1 MKGELAS
8 VVGVQSQHA
17 GLLGL
22 NHGVPIDTQ
31 SQPEASEDVNCK
43 RFKVA
48 KVNGFIVYSRVKRS
62 RASECDKISED
73 VQNKRINT
81 LEEPQL
87 DVTNGINTSFDEDR
101 KRRVV
106 ETVIQKNQAVVG
118 TVSRPALDVRR
129 DQSFCNVEL
138 RVYKD
143 EPISEP
149 RPIPVKKVGSKRV
162 QKLVAEGTEVKT
174 NKLRRLTR
182 STLNFKV
189 EPVEVKV
196 NGLEAIDS
204 EMFSKVDV
212 EMIAEGSALTPP
224 KKNLEL
230 KMSKKIALD
239 NVPMTVKELFE
250 TGLLEGVPVVYMGG
264 KKAFCLRVQSKMLEF
279 CVRALSARDVE
290 RAAQYICFENGK
302 SLLDVLNACRA
313 SPLDSLEA
321 TIQNAISGLPKEK
334 TFTCKRCKGTYP
346 TICVGKIGPL
356 CDSCVES
363 KESNG
368 SPACETG
375 IKASLAEPVLSVE
388 SSGSA
393 SVSTL
398 SQDNTLRKITRKSS
412 KPDLNSKL
420 SRSAPVRVSSRKKR
434 ELKIITKTSKPA
446 TVTKSLKIA
455 SAGVS
460 SQNKCQWRITTKDQR
475 LHKLVFEEGG
485 LPDGTEVAY
494 YARGQK
500 LLLGYKKGF
509 GILCCCCNCEVS
521 PSTFEA
527 HAGWATRKKPYA
539 YIYTSNGVSLHE
551 LAISL
556 SKGRK
561 YSAKD
566 NDDLCIVCADGGSLV
581 LCDGCP
587 RAFHKGCASL
597 SSIPRGKWFCQFCEN
612 MFQREKFVE
621 HNVNAV
627 AAGRVSGVDPIE
639 QITKRCIRIVKNIEA
654 ELSGCVLCRGY
665 DFSRS
670 GFGPRTIIL
679 CDQCEK
685 EFHVGCLRSHK
696 MANLKEL
703 PKGKWFCCLDCGRI
717 HSTLQKLLVQ
727 ESEKLPISLLNVIK
741 KNEEK
746 GLETI
751 NDIDVRWR
759 LLSGKIVSPETKV
772 LLSQALTIFQECFDP
787 IVDTT
792 GRDLIPLMVY
802 GKNSTG
808 QDYGGMYCAVLVV
821 NSFVVSAGILRI
833 FGQEVAELPLVATSN
848 GNHGKG
854 YFQLLFSCIEKLL
867 AFLNVQSLVLPAAEE
882 AESIWTDKFG
892 FQKIKP
898 DQLFILRRVFK
909 QTGLE
914 DDLSRI
920 LSRHH
925 RHRKKHK
932 CDRNSWKSRIIYR
945 YRRLIYHYKV
955 FCVLTVDMKGCG
967 NFSSVQKA
975 VDVAPD
981 FSPSPTLIIID
992 SGTYREKVTVH
1003 TNKTNIIF
1011 QGQSYLSTAIE
1022 WNDTA
1027 NSTGGTVYSASVA
1040 IFALNFTAYNISF
1053 KGCIINSIAK
1063 PPTAGV
1069 SGSIT
1074 AQARQSMSEQTG
1086 FSFVSCSINGSGK
1099 VWLGRAWGAYATVV
1113 FSKTYMSNV
1122 VSPDGWNDWRDP
1134 SRDQTVFFGEYE
1146 CYGPGA
1152 NYAFR
1157 VAYGKQLSEYEA
1169 SPYMN
1174 ISYIDGNQW
1183 LHLQNPIAIF
1193 PDDDDDGHQEFIHT
1207 F

>member
-1 MKGELAS
+1 MKRELAY
-8 VVGVQSQHA
+8 VVAVQSQLA
-17 GLLGL
+17 GSLGL
-22 NHGVPIDTQ
+22 SRGVPIDTQ
-31 SQPEASEDVNCK
+31 SQPETSEDVNCK

-48 KVNGFIVYSRVKRS
+48 KVNGFIVYSRAKKN
-62 RASECDKISED
+62 RASECDKTSED
-73 VQNKRINT
+73 VKIKRINS
-81 LEEPQL
+81 QVDAKL
-87 DVTNGINTSFDEDR
+87 DVINGINTSFDEDLKCR
-101 KRRVV
+101 LV
-106 ETVIQKNQAVVG
+106 ETTIEENQAVVG
-118 TVSRPALDVRR
+118 TVSRAAEDVSG
-129 DQSFCNVEL
+129 DQCFCNVEL
-138 RVYKD
+138 PVYKD
-143 EPISEP
+143 EPISVP
-149 RPIPVKKVGSKRV
+149 RPIEGV
-162 QKLVAEGTEVKT
+162 QKWVAEGAEVKT
-174 NKLRRLTR
+174 NKMRRLTR
-182 STLNFKV
+182 STLKFKV

-196 NGLEAIDS
+196 DGLEAIDS

-264 KKAFCLRVQSKMLEF
+264 KKFQAFCLRGKIK
-279 CVRALSARDVE
+279 DVGILCSCSLCKGCRVIPPSQFE
-290 RAAQYICFENGK
+290 IHAIKQYRRAAQYICFENGK
-302 SLLDVLNACRA
+302 SLLDVLNACRS

-321 TIQNAISGLPKEK
+321 TIHNAISGSPKEK
-334 TFTCKRCKGTYP
+334 TFTCKRCKGRYP

-356 CDSCVES
+356 CNLCVES

-375 IKASLAEPVLSVE
+375 IKASLEEPVLSVE

-393 SVSTL
+393 SLSTL
-398 SQDNTLRKITRKSS
+398 SQDNTLRMITRKSS
-412 KPDLNSKL
+412 KPYLNTKL
-420 SRSAPVRVSSRKKR
+420 SRSAPVRMSSRNKN
-434 ELKIITKTSKPA
+434 EWKIITKSSEPEIIIKSSKNASLHLSSRKRKQWKITPRTSKPA
-446 TVTKSLKIA
+446 TVTKSLKSA
-455 SAGVS
+455 LAGVS
-460 SQNKCQWRITTKDQR
+460 SQNKCQWRITTKYQR
-475 LHKLVFEEGG
+475 LHRLVFEEGG

-500 LLLGYKKGF
+500 LLLGYKRGF

-561 YSAKD
+561 YSAQD

-597 SSIPRGKWFCQFCEN
+597 PSIPR
-612 MFQREKFVE
+612 
-621 HNVNAV
+621 
-627 AAGRVSGVDPIE
+627 AGRVAGVDPIE

-717 HSTLQKLLVQ
+717 HSTLQKLLVR
-727 ESEKLPISLLNVIK
+727 EAEKLPVSLLNVMKK

-746 GLETI
+746 GFEAT
-751 NDIDVRWR
+751 NDDVRWR
-759 LLSGKIVSPETKV
+759 LLSGKLVSPESKL
-772 LLSQALTIFQECFDP
+772 LLSQALAIFQECFDP
-787 IVDTT
+787 IVDAT

-802 GKNSTG
+802 GKNSKG

-882 AESIWTDKFG
+882 AESIWIDKFG

-898 DQLFILRRVFK
+898 DQLSK
-909 QTGLE
+909 Y
-914 DDLSRI
+914 
-920 LSRHH
+920 
-925 RHRKKHK
+925 RKS
-932 CDRNSWKSRIIYR
+932 CCQMVN
-945 YRRLIYHYKV
+945 
-955 FCVLTVDMKGCG
+955 
-967 NFSSVQKA
+967 
-975 VDVAPD
+975 
-981 FSPSPTLIIID
+981 
-992 SGTYREKVTVH
+992 
-1003 TNKTNIIF
+1003 
-1011 QGQSYLSTAIE
+1011 
-1022 WNDTA
+1022 
-1027 NSTGGTVYSASVA
+1027 
-1040 IFALNFTAYNISF
+1040 F
-1053 KGCIINSIAK
+1053 KGTSMLQKLVPACRIVNQNADSV
-1063 PPTAGV
+1063 GV
-1069 SGSIT
+1069 
-1074 AQARQSMSEQTG
+1074 
-1086 FSFVSCSINGSGK
+1086 
-1099 VWLGRAWGAYATVV
+1099 L
-1113 FSKTYMSNV
+1113 
-1122 VSPDGWNDWRDP
+1122 
-1134 SRDQTVFFGEYE
+1134 
-1146 CYGPGA
+1146 
-1152 NYAFR
+1152 
-1157 VAYGKQLSEYEA
+1157 
-1169 SPYMN
+1169 
-1174 ISYIDGNQW
+1174 
-1183 LHLQNPIAIF
+1183 
-1193 PDDDDDGHQEFIHT
+1193 
-1207 F
+1207 

>member
-48 KVNGFIVYSRVKRS
+48 KVNGFIVYSRVKRG

-162 QKLVAEGTEVKT
+162 QKLVAEGNEVKT

-264 KKAFCLRVQSKMLEF
+264 KKFQAFCLRGTIKDVGILCSCSF
-279 CVRALSARDVE
+279 CKGRRVIPPSQFEIHAINQYR

-434 ELKIITKTSKPA
+434 ELKIITKSSEQEIILKSSKNASLHLFSRKRRQKKITLRTSKPA

-717 HSTLQKLLVQ
+717 HSTLQKLLVR
-727 ESEKLPISLLNVIK
+727 ESEKLPISLLNVIKK

-898 DQLFILRRVFK
+898 DQLSK
-909 QTGLE
+909 Y
-914 DDLSRI
+914 
-920 LSRHH
+920 
-925 RHRKKHK
+925 RKS
-932 CDRNSWKSRIIYR
+932 C
-945 YRRLIYHYKV
+945 
-955 FCVLTVDMKGCG
+955 CQM
-967 NFSSVQKA
+967 
-975 VDVAPD
+975 
-981 FSPSPTLIIID
+981 
-992 SGTYREKVTVH
+992 VT
-1003 TNKTNIIF
+1003 
-1011 QGQSYLSTAIE
+1011 
-1022 WNDTA
+1022 
-1027 NSTGGTVYSASVA
+1027 
-1040 IFALNFTAYNISF
+1040 F
-1053 KGCIINSIAK
+1053 KGTSMLQKVVPACRIVNQNTESV
-1063 PPTAGV
+1063 GV
-1069 SGSIT
+1069 
-1074 AQARQSMSEQTG
+1074 
-1086 FSFVSCSINGSGK
+1086 
-1099 VWLGRAWGAYATVV
+1099 L
-1113 FSKTYMSNV
+1113 
-1122 VSPDGWNDWRDP
+1122 
-1134 SRDQTVFFGEYE
+1134 
-1146 CYGPGA
+1146 
-1152 NYAFR
+1152 
-1157 VAYGKQLSEYEA
+1157 
-1169 SPYMN
+1169 
-1174 ISYIDGNQW
+1174 
-1183 LHLQNPIAIF
+1183 
-1193 PDDDDDGHQEFIHT
+1193 
-1207 F
+1207 